1 MRETLRC
8 QDRWERDLVLT
19 DERWY
24 GKILLDHP
32 ELTDALRAVRSTLT
46 DPEFVNYDKSR
57 DGVEN
62 YYRSVIVPPPF
73 GRRLLK
79 ICVLFDGADG
89 LVLTAYPVYNVN
101 PGEPRKWP

>member
-1 MRETLRC
+1 MLETLRC
-8 QDRWERDLVLT
+8 RDRWEREIVLL
-19 DERWY
+19 DGRWY

-32 ELTDALRAVRSTLT
+32 GLTNALRAVANTLT
-46 DPEFVNYDKSR
+46 DPEFVNYDKGR

-62 YYRSVIVPPPF
+62 YYRTVVLPSPF

-79 ICVLFDGADG
+79 VCVLFDAEFGS
-89 LVLTAYPVYNVN
+89 VLTAYPVLNTN